1 MPVLIKILDGFLFG
15 IGLFLAQLLFQWAG
29 K

>member
-1 MPVLIKILDGFLFG
+1 MNALIKILDGFLFG
-15 IGLFLAQLLFQWAG
+15 CGLFLAQLLFHYGQ